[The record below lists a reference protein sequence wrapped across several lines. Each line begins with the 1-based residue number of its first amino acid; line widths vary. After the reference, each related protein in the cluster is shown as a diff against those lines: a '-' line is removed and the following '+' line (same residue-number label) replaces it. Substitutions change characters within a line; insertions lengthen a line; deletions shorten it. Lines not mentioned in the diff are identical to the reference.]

1 MAMNGWVEKD
11 SAGHWQRGDPV
22 GPEVPGRLN
31 RSIGWILLVAG
42 VASAPWLVPGSPTV
56 RDVSALAGNP
66 RIVALFG
73 MAFVQLAVA
82 QIQRLSVHVPWTRSA
97 AAWLTGLAAIV
108 YASGTILAAR
118 WAGAP
123 LLILAGALFNL
134 TGVVLVSWTGARWR
148 GTRELRMILATL
160 CVAMLLHVV
169 VEAMLATPNPPFAG
183 PISPEDGIRLRMLR
197 LARAAVLTLPVLTL
211 LHHGLAVKADPHS
224 PAVRWGR
231 IGMVGGT
238 ILMAATLTA
247 AGVMCPELRFLL
259 PIPAIAIFLG
269 TVSGLW
275 LACRQAR
282 PLERWAWFLIVGSM
296 TGGLFVG
303 LFAFGGP
310 LPPPDFLG
318 EYNTVARRVIRLA
331 HIYSIIFGIGTIFI
345 SRELDRR
352 NFPVRPLSGGS
363 PS

>member
-1 MAMNGWVEKD
+1 MVDRWVEEH
-11 SAGHWQRGDPV
+11 SGWNWQRGDSV

-31 RSIGWILLVAG
+31 HSIGWILLGAG

-56 RDVSALAGNP
+56 RNVPAVAGNP
-66 RIVALFG
+66 GIVALFG

-82 QIQRLSVHVPWTRSA
+82 QIQRLPVHLPRTQPAGAR
-97 AAWLTGLAAIV
+97 LTGLAAVV
-108 YASGTILAAR
+108 YAWSTILAGR

-123 LLILAGALFNL
+123 LLLLAGALLNF
-134 TGVVLVSWTGARWR
+134 TGLVLVSWPGVR
-148 GTRELRMILATL
+148 GRDTREPRAILATF
-160 CVAMLLHVV
+160 CIAMFLHVV
-169 VEAMLATPNPPFAG
+169 VETMLAAPNPFLIG
-183 PISPEDGIRLRMLR
+183 PIGPADGMRLRMLR

-247 AGVMCPELRFLL
+247 AGVTRPELRFLL
-259 PIPAIAIFLG
+259 PIPALATFVG
-269 TVSGLW
+269 TATGVW
-275 LACRQAR
+275 LARRHAR
-282 PLERWAWFLIVGSM
+282 PLELWGWFLIVGSM
-296 TGGLFVG
+296 AGGLLVG

-310 LPPPDFLG
+310 LPPPEFLG

-331 HIYSIIFGIGTIFI
+331 HIYSVIFGIVTIFI